1 VSSTLPPEA
10 AGLLALAAL
19 FLLPGLLV
27 VRAPWTA
34 VPALS
39 LAFWAL
45 SWWWLPFAARS
56 RVLAAALVVF
66 VVLALLRLLPK
77 HTVPPPPGHAGPF
90 PEPPITGPTTG
101 DVPRLRTVPS
111 LVVAGV
117 ALALLVPLPFE
128 HHAPGP
134 EMAFHTTS
142 TRLVLWRDGAP
153 ATYEPLL
160 PVGPFGA
167 HSPALPTLAGDLA
180 HVAGLDPARAVL
192 LMTLAS
198 HGLLVVGLY
207 ALLSAVRLRPPA
219 AALGALVGLAVTPW
233 PGVLAMWGAG
243 GPGLALGFGLS
254 AAALV
259 LGHTSRPSAVAAGML
274 LGAAAL
280 AQPLLA
286 LAVGAGL
293 ALAVFIGVTCQTCLD
308 SVAAGGDAHPP
319 SRAARL
325 RLSLAGGVALGLA
338 GPGLLPLAR
347 ALSVDEA
354 LGVLGSPRPQEIVD
368 LLAGLVLVPLVALFA
383 RGLPRGSRLPRV
395 VAVGLVTTAAVV
407 VFVRTHGWLASGQ
420 LALESRRV
428 LSSLARTPRPLEA
441 VCAPESLVDWVP
453 ALAGRPVGGAGV
465 GAPRPWVPRALRE
478 ELAQSPV
485 PPCTRILDG
494 ASRRP

>member
-19 FLLPGLLV
+19 LLLPGLLV

-56 RVLAAALVVF
+56 RVLAATLVVF
-66 VVLALLRLLPK
+66 VVLALLRLLPR
-77 HTVPPPPGHAGPF
+77 HTVPPPPGHPGPP
-90 PEPPITGPTTG
+90 PEPPITGPTTA

-111 LVVAGV
+111 LVIVGL

-142 TRLVLWRDGAP
+142 ARLVLWRDGPP
-153 ATYEPLL
+153 ATYQPLL

-180 HVAGLDPARAVL
+180 RIAGLDPARAVL

-198 HGLLVVGLY
+198 HGLVVLGLY
-207 ALLSAVRLRPPA
+207 ALLSAVRLRPSA
-219 AALGALVGLAVTPW
+219 AALGALVGLAATPS
-233 PGVLAMWGAG
+233 GVLAMWGAG

-254 AAALV
+254 AAALL

-293 ALAVFIGVTCQTCLD
+293 ATAVLAGVTRQVPWDPVT
-308 SVAAGGDAHPP
+308 AGGDAR
-319 SRAARL
+319 SLARAARL
-325 RLSLAGGVALGLA
+325 RLGLACAVALGLA

-347 ALSVDEA
+347 ALSVNEA
-354 LGVLGSPRPQEIVD
+354 LGVLGSPRPHEIVD
-368 LLAGLVLVPLVALFA
+368 LLSGLVLVPLVALLA
-383 RGLPRGSRLPRV
+383 RGLAQGSRLPRV
-395 VAVGLVTTAAVV
+395 VAVSLVAVAAVV
-407 VFVRTHGWLASGQ
+407 VFVRTHGLLASGQ
-420 LALESRRV
+420 LAPESRRA
-428 LSSLARTPRPLEA
+428 LSRLARTPRPLEA

-453 ALAGRPVGGAGV
+453 ALAGRPAGGMG
-465 GAPRPWVPRALRE
+465 GSAPRPWVPHALRE
-478 ELAQSPV
+478 ERARSPV
-485 PPCTRILDG
+485 PPCSRKLDG
-494 ASRRP
+494 TARRP

>member
-19 FLLPGLLV
+19 CLLPGLLI
-27 VRAPWTA
+27 VRAPWMA

-45 SWWWLPFAARS
+45 SWWWFPFAARS

-77 HTVPPPPGHAGPF
+77 HTVPPPPDHAGPL

-101 DVPRLRTVPS
+101 DVPRLRTLPS
-111 LVVAGV
+111 LVVVGV

-207 ALLSAVRLRPPA
+207 ALLSAVGLRPPA
-219 AALGALVGLAVTPW
+219 AALAALVGLAVTPW

-274 LGAAAL
+274 LGAAAM

-293 ALAVFIGVTCQTCLD
+293 ALAVFTGVTRQARLD

-325 RLSLAGGVALGLA
+325 RLALTFGVSLGLA
-338 GPGLLPLAR
+338 GPGLLPLAS

-354 LGVLGSPRPQEIVD
+354 VAVLGSPRPQEVLD
-368 LLAGLVLVPLVALFA
+368 FLAGLVLVSLVALLG
-383 RGLPRGSRLPRV
+383 RGGRRFRLPRV
-395 VAVGLVTTAAVV
+395 VAVGLVAAAAVV
-407 VFVRTHGWLASGQ
+407 VFARVHGWLASGQ
-420 LALESRRV
+420 LAPASRSA
-428 LSSLARTPRPLEA
+428 LLCLAEMNRPLKA

-453 ALAGRPVGGAGV
+453 ALAGRPAGGAGV

-485 PPCTRILDG
+485 PPCTKMLDG
-494 ASRRP
+494 ASQRP

>member
-1 VSSTLPPEA
+1 VSSTVPPEA

-45 SWWWLPFAARS
+45 SWWWFPFAARS
-56 RVLAAALVVF
+56 RILTAALVVF

-77 HTVPPPPGHAGPF
+77 HAVPPPPGHAGPL

-111 LVVAGV
+111 LVIVGLG
-117 ALALLVPLPFE
+117 LALLVPLPFE

-142 TRLVLWRDGAP
+142 ARLVLWRDGAP

-167 HSPALPTLAGDLA
+167 HSPVLPTLAGDLA
-180 HVAGLDPARAVL
+180 HLAGLDPARAVL

-198 HGLLVVGLY
+198 HGLLVLGLY
-207 ALLSAVRLRPPA
+207 ALLSAVRLRPSA
-219 AALGALVGLAVTPW
+219 AALAALVGLAVTPS
-233 PGVLAMWGAG
+233 GVLAMWGAG

-254 AAALV
+254 AGALL

-293 ALAVFIGVTCQTCLD
+293 ATTVFAGATHPVT
-308 SVAAGGDAHPP
+308 AGGDAR
-319 SRAARL
+319 SLARAARL
-325 RLSLAGGVALGLA
+325 RLGLACGVALGLA
-338 GPGLLPLAR
+338 GPGLLPLIR
-347 ALSVDEA
+347 ALSVNEA
-354 LGVLGSPRPQEIVD
+354 LDVLGSPRPHEIVD
-368 LLAGLVLVPLVALFA
+368 LLSGLVLVPLVALLA
-383 RGLPRGSRLPRV
+383 RGLGQGSRLPRA
-395 VAVGLVTTAAVV
+395 VAVGLVAVAAVV

-420 LALESRRV
+420 LAPERRRALSR
-428 LSSLARTPRPLEA
+428 LARTPRPLEA

-453 ALAGRPVGGAGV
+453 ALAGRPAGGV
-465 GAPRPWVPRALRE
+465 GASAPRPWVPRALRE
-478 ELAQSPV
+478 ERARSPV
-485 PPCTRILDG
+485 PPCSRKLDG
-494 ASRRP
+494 TPRRP

>member
-1 VSSTLPPEA
+1 M
-10 AGLLALAAL
+10 
-19 FLLPGLLV
+19 
-27 VRAPWTA
+27 RAPWTA

-56 RVLAAALVVF
+56 RVLTAALVVF

-77 HTVPPPPGHAGPF
+77 HTVPPPPDHAGP
-90 PEPPITGPTTG
+90 PPAPPITGPTTG

-111 LVVAGV
+111 LVVVGL
-117 ALALLVPLPFE
+117 ALALLVPLSFE

-142 TRLVLWRDGAP
+142 ARLVLWRDGAP
-153 ATYEPLL
+153 ATYAPLL

-219 AALGALVGLAVTPW
+219 AALAALVGLAVTPW

-280 AQPLLA
+280 AQPLVA

-293 ALAVFIGVTCQTCLD
+293 ALAVFTGVTRQARSGSGT
-308 SVAAGGDAHPP
+308 AAGDAR
-319 SRAARL
+319 SLTRAARL
-325 RLSLAGGVALGLA
+325 RLGLACGVSLGLA

-347 ALSVDEA
+347 ALSVHEA
-354 LGVLGSPRPQEIVD
+354 LGVLGSPRPQEVVD
-368 LLAGLVLVPLVALFA
+368 LLAGLVLVPLVAFLG
-383 RGLPRGSRLPRV
+383 RGLGQGSRIPRV
-395 VAVGLVTTAAVV
+395 VAVGLVAAAAVV
-407 VFVRTHGWLASGQ
+407 VFARVHGWLASGQ
-420 LALESRRV
+420 LAPESRAALLRFAET
-428 LSSLARTPRPLEA
+428 SRPLQA
-441 VCAPESLVDWVP
+441 VCAPEPLVDWVP
-453 ALAGRPVGGAGV
+453 ALAGRPAGGVGV

-485 PPCTRILDG
+485 PPCTKKLDG